1 MKQTNDDDFEVWLR
15 EKTRAAEPEVSA
27 EFLAA
32 QRRSIYRRIDDDQS
46 HRSRALLRWALSLA
60 MLLVMVA
67 GGITFERRHRPSA
80 QPISDEQLFSDL
92 SAMEQRTEPQAIQ
105 PIHSLFEQ

>member
-1 MKQTNDDDFEVWLR
+1 MKQDNQSDFETWLR
-15 EKTRAAEPEVSA
+15 EKTLAAEPEVSA

-32 QRRSIYRRIDDDQS
+32 QRRAIYSRLGEPH
-46 HRSRALLRWALSLA
+46 HRFSLRWAFSGA
-60 MLLVMVA
+60 MVLLVLA
-67 GGITFERRHRPSA
+67 GGLTFERHHASAPS
-80 QPISDEQLFSDL
+80 ISDEQLFSDL

>member
-15 EKTRAAEPEVSA
+15 EKTRAAEPELSA

-32 QRRSIYRRIDDDQS
+32 QRRAIYRRLGQPR
-46 HRSRALLRWALSLA
+46 HRFSLRWALSAA
-60 MLLVMVA
+60 MVLLVLA
-67 GGITFERRHRPSA
+67 GGLTLERRHASA
-80 QPISDEQLFSDL
+80 PVISDEQLFSDL
-92 SAMEQRTEPQAIQ
+92 AAMEQRTEPKAIQ

>member
-1 MKQTNDDDFEVWLR
+1 MKQTNEDDFEVWLH

-32 QRRSIYRRIDDDQS
+32 QRRAIYRRLGEPR
-46 HRSRALLRWALSLA
+46 HRFSLRWALSLA
-60 MLLVMVA
+60 TVLLVLA
-67 GGITFERRHRPSA
+67 GGLTLERRRPSA
-80 QPISDEQLFSDL
+80 PPISDEQLFSDL
-92 SAMEQRTEPQAIQ
+92 SAMEQRTEPKAIQ